1 MIGKVLIANRGEIS
15 LRVIRACRE
24 LGIRS
29 VAVYSTADADSLH
42 RMLADESVCIGPP
55 PATESY
61 LNIPAIVSA
70 AELTGA
76 EAIHPG
82 YGFLAENARF
92 AEICERVGIKF
103 VGPSSWAMSQM
114 GDKATARKVA
124 AEAGV
129 PVTPGSDG
137 LCADAAAVKRVGA
150 EVGYPIVIK
159 ASAGGGG
166 KGMRVVYGEGEV
178 DTAFND
184 AAREAGASFGDS
196 SVYVEKYLEK
206 LRHVEIQVLV
216 DSDGNVATFPER
228 DCSVQ
233 RRYQKLI
240 EESPAPGL
248 PQEIREGMMSAAA
261 SLVEDLGYEGAGT
274 VEFVYSGGE
283 FYFIEM
289 NTRLQVE
296 HPVTEMVAGTDLVA
310 GQLRVASGEKL
321 ESAGPQESE
330 GHAIEFRIN
339 AEDPRRNF
347 LPQAGPV
354 DFYNA
359 PGGPG
364 VRVDSHLYTGY
375 RVPPNYDSLLA
386 KLIVLAAD
394 RDTAIRRGERA
405 LDEFALVGLETTL
418 PLHLAVLE
426 DEEFRR
432 GGVTTSF
439 LGEREFRNERGLL
452 RFAGNGAPRGL
463 PGNAPSA
470 SAS

>member
-1 MIGKVLIANRGEIS
+1 MVGKVLIANRGEIA

-24 LGIRS
+24 LGVRS
-29 VAVYSTADADSLH
+29 VAVYSTADEDSLH
-42 RMLADESVCIGPP
+42 RMLADEAVCIGPP
-55 PATESY
+55 PASLSY
-61 LNIPAIVSA
+61 LNIPAIISA

-76 EAIHPG
+76 DAIHPG

-103 VGPSSWAMSQM
+103 VGPSSEAIARM
-114 GDKATARKVA
+114 GDKATARRVA

-129 PVTPGSDG
+129 PVTPGSEG
-137 LCADAAAVKRVGA
+137 LCAGAAEIRQVGA
-150 EVGYPIVIK
+150 EVGYPLVIK

-166 KGMRVVYGEGEV
+166 KGMRVVRHASEV
-178 DTAFND
+178 E
-184 AAREAGASFGDS
+184 AAHAEASREAGTSFGDG
-196 SVYVEKYLEK
+196 SVYVERYLER
-206 LRHVEIQVLV
+206 LRHVEMQVLA
-216 DSDGNVATFPER
+216 DAHGNVMTFPER
-228 DCSVQ
+228 DCSIQ
-233 RRYQKLI
+233 RRYQKLV

-248 PQEIREGMMSAAA
+248 PPEARAGMIEASAA
-261 SLVEDLGYEGAGT
+261 LVSSLGYEGAGT
-274 VEFVYSGGE
+274 VEFVYSEGE

-296 HPVTEMVAGTDLVA
+296 HPVTEMVTGVDLVA
-310 GQLRVASGEKL
+310 EQLKVASGEGL
-321 ESAGPQESE
+321 ERSGMQKAS

-354 DFYNA
+354 EFYNA

-375 RVPPNYDSLLA
+375 RVPPHYDSLLA
-386 KLIVLAAD
+386 KLVVHAAD
-394 RDTAIRRGERA
+394 REGAIRRGARA

-426 DEEFRR
+426 DEEFVR
-432 GGVTTSF
+432 GGVPTRF
-439 LGEREFRNERGLL
+439 LEVRELKIEKGLL
-452 RFAGNGAPRGL
+452 RFAADG
-463 PGNAPSA
+463 APSA
-470 SAS
+470 SAT

>member
-1 MIGKVLIANRGEIS
+1 MLGKVLVANRGEIA

-42 RMLADESVCIGPP
+42 HELADESVCIGPP
-55 PATESY
+55 PAVSSY
-61 LNIPAIVSA
+61 LNVPAIISA

-76 EAIHPG
+76 DAIHPG

-92 AEICERVGIKF
+92 AEICERVGLKF
-103 VGPSSWAMSQM
+103 VGPDSRVIARM
-114 GDKATARKVA
+114 GDKVAARAAA

-129 PVTPGSDG
+129 PVTPGSAG
-137 LCADAAAVKRVGA
+137 LCRSVAEVKRVGS
-150 EVGYPIVIK
+150 EVGYPLVIK

-166 KGMRVVYGEGEV
+166 KGMRVVEAEAEV
-178 DTAFND
+178 ED
-184 AAREAGASFGDS
+184 AYLSASREAGANFGDG
-196 SVYVEKYLEK
+196 SVYVEKYLER
-206 LRHVEIQVLV
+206 LRHVEVQVLA
-216 DSDGNVATFPER
+216 DSSGTTVAFPER

-248 PQEIREGMMSAAA
+248 PQEIREGLMGASADLID
-261 SLVEDLGYEGAGT
+261 SLGYEGAGT
-274 VEFVYSGGE
+274 VEFVYTGSE

-296 HPVTEMVAGTDLVA
+296 HPVTEMISGVDIVAE
-310 GQLRVASGEKL
+310 QLKVASGERL
-321 ESAGPQESE
+321 EVPEDALTPN

-347 LPQAGPV
+347 LPQAGLV
-354 DFYNA
+354 EVYNP

-364 VRVDSHLYTGY
+364 VRVDSHLYAGY
-375 RVPPNYDSLLA
+375 RVPPHYDSLLA
-386 KLIVLAAD
+386 KLIVHARD
-394 RDTAIRRGERA
+394 REGAIRRGMRA
-405 LDEFALVGLETTL
+405 LDEFAISGLETTL

-432 GGVTTSF
+432 GGVSTSF
-439 LGEREFRNERGLL
+439 LAERELRDEGGLL
-452 RFAGNGAPRGL
+452 RLVAAGT
-463 PGNAPSA
+463 PSA
-470 SAS
+470 